1 MSCACGMGVCSGGG
15 RGYVCCCLCLPCSC
29 RWAEF
34 LSLVRRCICRVS
46 AFVIGGRSLLGSVG
60 GVCSVIGHIVCA
72 CLWYVSNML
81 ITYFAALSM
90 CVGVVVFKVMRSCM

>member
-1 MSCACGMGVCSGGG
+1 MCFLVGDEGLS
-15 RGYVCCCLCLPCSC
+15 VCCWGVACCC

-34 LSLVRRCICRVS
+34 LSLARQFICLVS
-46 AFVIGGRSLLGSVG
+46 DFVIGDRSFLGSVG
-60 GVCSVIGHIVCA
+60 GSCLTIGHIVCA

-90 CVGVVVFKVMRSCM
+90 CVGVVVFKVLRSCM

>member
-1 MSCACGMGVCSGGG
+1 MDENRKFVTCERKFLNRQRQNCNEDPDSFYMEIDGMDQSKTN
-15 RGYVCCCLCLPCSC
+15 LPHLSCSC

-46 AFVIGGRSLLGSVG
+46 ALVIGGRSLLGSVG

-72 CLWYVSNML
+72 CV
-81 ITYFAALSM
+81 
-90 CVGVVVFKVMRSCM
+90 